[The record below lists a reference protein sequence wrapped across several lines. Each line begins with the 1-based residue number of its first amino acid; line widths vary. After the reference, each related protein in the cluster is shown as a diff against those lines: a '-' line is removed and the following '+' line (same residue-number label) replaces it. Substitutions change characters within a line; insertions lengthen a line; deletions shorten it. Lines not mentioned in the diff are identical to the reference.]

1 MKKEILYIFFM
12 MCVVPMFSQEV
23 LTKESPV
30 SFAETVKVIEST
42 LKSSNFTIFAKIDQA
57 DAAKKAGLS
66 MNPGIV
72 FIFGNPKAGT
82 SLMQE
87 NPVWVL
93 DLPLKVAVYQDS
105 NDITY
110 ISTFDMKKIAKR
122 NKLSK
127 TQMPK
132 IQAMSDFLEK
142 LLMIR

>member
-1 MKKEILYIFFM
+1 MKKRILHIFFM
-12 MCVVPMFSQEV
+12 IWCVPIFSQEV
-23 LTKESPV
+23 LTKKSPV
-30 SFAETVKVIEST
+30 SFEETLKVVEST
-42 LKSSNFTIFAKIDQA
+42 LKSNNFTIFAKIDQA

-66 MNPGIV
+66 MNPGVV

-105 NDITY
+105 NNIAY
-110 ISTFDMKKIAKR
+110 VSTFDMKKIAKR

-132 IQAMSDFLEK
+132 IQAMVDFLEK
-142 LLMIR
+142 LLTIR